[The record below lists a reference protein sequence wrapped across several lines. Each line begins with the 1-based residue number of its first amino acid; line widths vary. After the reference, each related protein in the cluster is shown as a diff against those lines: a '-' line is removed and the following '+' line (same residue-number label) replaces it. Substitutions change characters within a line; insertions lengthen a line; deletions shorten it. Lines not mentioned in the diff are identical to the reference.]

1 MASNRARVVV
11 SPWGDGMTW
20 HVAPQGSVGEVPA
33 TRRARRTKPSAVASA
48 AALQWHAAAELVRTV
63 DEALLAEIEDEAD
76 AEARRQIM
84 LQQAGTAAERQR
96 LEHIFTH
103 DRAQASN
110 ALLRTACEHE
120 AAVRSSF
127 AELKVA
133 AVDKLQALR
142 SSSSRPTLVHKGGR
156 RDLSATIVPVVCVCI
171 YARARAH
178 TPTHTHTHTHKSA
191 DTALIAA
198 YRALIT
204 ADNR

>member
-1 MASNRARVVV
+1 MQSDRARVVV

-33 TRRARRTKPSAVASA
+33 TRRARRAKPSTVASA

-63 DEALLAEIEDEAD
+63 DEAMLAEIEHEAD
-76 AEARRQIM
+76 AEARRHIM

-103 DRAQASN
+103 ERAQASN

-142 SSSSRPTLVHKGGR
+142 SSASRPTLVHKGGR
-156 RDLSATIVPVVCVCI
+156 RHLSETTVPVVCMHICAC
-171 YARARAH
+171 ARARAR
-178 TPTHTHTHTHKSA
+178 THTHTSA
-191 DTALIAA
+191 DRALIAA
-198 YRALIT
+198 DRVLIT